1 MNQVIYDWSIQ
12 SGILFSENRCT
23 VEASFLD
30 AELKLLNQ
38 TISIICNNPS
48 ELHQAGFSFRIIY
61 VAYESIFIGSSKWNP
76 AQARYYFE
84 FVIG

>member
-1 MNQVIYDWSIQ
+1 MNQVTPVTDSIQAKPILWLGIYDWSIQ

-48 ELHQAGFSFRIIY
+48 ELHQAGFSFRII
-61 VAYESIFIGSSKWNP
+61 N
-76 AQARYYFE
+76 
-84 FVIG
+84 